1 MRDNPTF
8 GRALTYFVMLNHDR
22 MKRILCPTDL
32 SSTGDH
38 AIDTAAS
45 IASRAGTPLD
55 ILHVVHNSAARDE
68 AATDLAQIAA
78 MLRAKGIDCEG
89 QVREGD
95 IFHAIPEAIAA
106 ADHDLMVLGTHGL
119 RNLKQKLLGADVLKL
134 ARKVKVPS
142 VIVQERASANSFER
156 IVMPVAGHKDV
167 KGLLDAVC
175 TIAKIHGSEVHVFQA
190 MRPMDRP
197 SEQLLKNKRDMLYRL
212 QEEGIKHIEAN
223 VPPETFSVGY
233 AQHIIGYAKNVGAGL
248 IAVIADA
255 SPDMTHLADAEK
267 ERMLFNDAHIPVL
280 CARDGSQVR

>member
-1 MRDNPTF
+1 MRDNHTF
-8 GRALTYFVMLNHDR
+8 GRALTYFVMLNNDR

-55 ILHVVHNSAARDE
+55 ILHVVQTSAARDE

-134 ARKVKVPS
+134 ARKVKVPT

-175 TIAKIHGSEVHVFQA
+175 SIAKIHGSEVHVFQA

-212 QEEGIKHIEAN
+212 QEEGVKHIEAN

-233 AQHIIGYAKNVGAGL
+233 AQHIIGYAKKVGAGL

-280 CARDGSQVR
+280 CARDGSQVK